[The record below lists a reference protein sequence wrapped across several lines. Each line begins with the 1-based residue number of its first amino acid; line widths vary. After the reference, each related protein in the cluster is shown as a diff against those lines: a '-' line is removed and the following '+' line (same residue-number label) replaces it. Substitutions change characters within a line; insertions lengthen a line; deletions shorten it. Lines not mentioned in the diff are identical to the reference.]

1 MRASKKQKP
10 YRTPCQTQ
18 EKPSTRPKPR
28 ASVEPTPKTTSQTR
42 SNPVKPGPP
51 PALGPRWRRLG
62 KRRRKTKKN
71 KKNKKKHGNAKTETT
86 KTRYVTSGGPVQ
98 CEGVKGRKKETKK
111 ETTKPGTSPPVA
123 LSSAKALKGHSL
135 MRRNSICIPAP
146 DRKQEKKRKPP
157 RKKTNKQTN
166 KQTRRSLR
174 FVKARTRTHTHTH
187 TLAHR

>member
-71 KKNKKKHGNAKTETT
+71 KKKQKKNTVTQKQKQQKPGTSPPVALSSAKALKGEKRNKKGNN

-98 CEGVKGRKKETKK
+98 CEGVKGRKKK
-111 ETTKPGTSPPVA
+111 
-123 LSSAKALKGHSL
+123 
-135 MRRNSICIPAP
+135 
-146 DRKQEKKRKPP
+146 
-157 RKKTNKQTN
+157 
-166 KQTRRSLR
+166 
-174 FVKARTRTHTHTH
+174 
-187 TLAHR
+187 